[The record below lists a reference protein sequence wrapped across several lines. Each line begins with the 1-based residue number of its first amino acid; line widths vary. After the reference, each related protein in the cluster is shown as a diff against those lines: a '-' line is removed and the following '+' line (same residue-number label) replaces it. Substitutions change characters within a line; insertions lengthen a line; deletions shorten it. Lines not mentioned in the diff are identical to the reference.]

1 MGVQA
6 RPPGGA
12 GTNRDWL
19 PTPLGPPARG
29 WQHLH
34 VRRRT
39 LRLAARGSFAITLAL
54 CLGTVVFLGL
64 AWNVPKLGSEFG
76 FKGYAIAFALVV
88 GGLGLLL
95 ADRRPPNPIGW
106 IFCALGVIAG
116 TMALTTEYARWA
128 LIHEGGRPP
137 GGLYAAWLQEWV
149 WIPLIVGLG
158 VVGWIFP
165 EGRFLSRRWRTAM
178 LVACALAAVPT
189 VLNALLPRLT
199 VFAGFDN
206 PAGLDERWV
215 PGAASAS
222 IGLALPALF
231 GGAAAAT
238 VRFRTRRGDERQQ
251 IKWLLLAV
259 MAIALVLAYYGI
271 ILATGTD
278 PNQGLAAWSEYLA
291 IASFLAVPIS
301 VAFGVL
307 KYRLYDIDVV
317 INKAVVYAV
326 LAVFITGVY
335 LTVVV
340 AAGSLTGYASNPAL
354 SGIAAAIV
362 ALAFQPVRRGTQRL
376 ANRLV
381 YGERATPYE
390 VLAQLGDRLAG
401 EYAADDVLD
410 RISAA
415 LAGGIGADRVVVW
428 LDSGGELRPAAVWPK
443 GVRPAPIAASSA
455 APAATDDGMRSFPV
469 RHQGEMLGAIGVHK
483 PPSDPLTPADEKLVG
498 DLAAQAG
505 LVLRNARLIEELRAS
520 RRRLVTTQD
529 EERRRLERNIHDG
542 AQQQLVALTIKA
554 RLAEQMIDRDPAKA
568 RDLVAQIGTETT
580 GTLEDLRD
588 LARGIYPPLLADKG
602 LAAAL
607 EAQGRKAAV
616 PVAVKAD
623 GVGRLDRDVEA
634 GVYFCVLEALNN
646 VAKYAGASH
655 VDVRLWWQD
664 GEVVFEVSDDG
675 VGFDPAARGYGTGL
689 RGMADRLEAL
699 GGTLE
704 VQSAPR
710 AGTKILGKV
719 RAARVEHE

>member
-1 MGVQA
+1 M
-6 RPPGGA
+6 
-12 GTNRDWL
+12 
-19 PTPLGPPARG
+19 
-29 WQHLH
+29 
-34 VRRRT
+34 RRRT

-64 AWNVPKLGSEFG
+64 AWNVPKLESEFG
-76 FKGYAIAFALVV
+76 FKGYAIAFAFVLGGV
-88 GGLGLLL
+88 GVAL
-95 ADRRPPNPIGW
+95 ADRRPSNPIGW
-106 IFCALGVIAG
+106 IFCALGLIAG

-128 LIHEGGRPP
+128 LIHEGGRPSA
-137 GGLYAAWLQEWV
+137 GLYAAWLQEWV

-165 EGRFLSRRWRTAM
+165 EGRFLSRRWRTGM
-178 LVACALAAVPT
+178 VVACALAAIPI
-189 VLNALLPRLT
+189 VLNAVLPRLT
-199 VFAGFDN
+199 IFAGFDN
-206 PAGLDERWV
+206 PVGLGEPWV
-215 PGAASAS
+215 QGAASAS
-222 IGLALPALF
+222 GGLILPVLI

-238 VRFRTRRGDERQQ
+238 VRFRRRRGDERQQ

-259 MAIALVLAYYGI
+259 MAVALALGYYSIILGI

-278 PNQGLAAWSEYLA
+278 PSQGAVWPEYLA

-340 AAGSLTGYASNPAL
+340 AAGSLTGYASNPVL

-410 RISAA
+410 RIAA
-415 LAGGIGADRVVVW
+415 AVAGGTGADRVVVW
-428 LDSGGELRPAAVWPK
+428 LSAGRELRPAAVWPE
-443 GVRPAPIAASSA
+443 GAPAAPIAASTA
-455 APAATDDGMRSFPV
+455 VLTATEDGMRSFPV
-469 RHQGEMLGAIGVHK
+469 RLQGEILGAIGVHK
-483 PPSDPLTPADEKLVG
+483 PPSDPLMPADEKLVG

-520 RRRLVTTQD
+520 RRRLVEAQD
-529 EERRRLERNIHDG
+529 EERRKIERNLHDG
-542 AQQQLVALTIKA
+542 AQQQLVALTVQLGLLERQA
-554 RLAEQMIDRDPAKA
+554 EDPETVRASATRLKDALQDALDE
-568 RDLVAQIGTETT
+568 
-580 GTLEDLRD
+580 LRA
-588 LARGIYPPLLADKG
+588 LARGIYPPLLADQG

-607 EAQGRKAAV
+607 EAQSRKAAV
-616 PVAVKAD
+616 PTTIESD
-623 GVGRLDRDVEA
+623 GIGRYPREIESA
-634 GVYFCVLEALNN
+634 VYFCALEALQN
-646 VAKYAGASH
+646 VAKYADATSA
-655 VDVRLWWQD
+655 VVRLGERD
-664 GEVVFEVSDDG
+664 GRLEFEIADDG
-675 VGFDPAARGYGTGL
+675 RGFDPTATSYGTGMQ
-689 RGMADRLEAL
+689 GMVDRLDAI

-704 VQSAPR
+704 VSSESGR
-710 AGTKILGKV
+710 GTVVLG
-719 RAARVEHE
+719 RIQLPG

>member
-1 MGVQA
+1 
-6 RPPGGA
+6 
-12 GTNRDWL
+12 
-19 PTPLGPPARG
+19 
-29 WQHLH
+29 

-39 LRLAARGSFAITLAL
+39 LRLVARGSFAITLAL

-76 FKGYAIAFALVV
+76 FKGYAIAFALVL

-95 ADRRPPNPIGW
+95 ADRRSPNPIGW
-106 IFCALGVIAG
+106 IFCALGVVAG

-149 WIPLIVGLG
+149 WIPLVVGLG

-178 LVACALAAVPT
+178 VVACAAAAVPM
-189 VLNALLPRLT
+189 VLIALSPRLT
-199 VFAGFDN
+199 VFARFYN
-206 PAGLDERWV
+206 PVGLDEPWV
-215 PGAASAS
+215 PGAANAS
-222 IGLALPALF
+222 IGLALPVLF
-231 GGAAAAT
+231 GGVAAAT

-251 IKWLLLAV
+251 IKWLLLTV
-259 MAIALVLAYYGI
+259 MAIALVLAYYGVI
-271 ILATGTD
+271 SATGTD
-278 PNQGLAAWSEYLA
+278 PNQGLAVWSQYLA
-291 IASFLAVPIS
+291 IGAFLAVPIS
-301 VAFGVL
+301 IAFGVL

-317 INKAVVYAV
+317 INKAVVYSV
-326 LAVFITGVY
+326 LAVFITVVY
-335 LTVVV
+335 VAVVV
-340 AAGSLTGYASNPAL
+340 GIGAVIGSAGGTLRSAV
-354 SGIAAAIV
+354 AAAVV
-362 ALAFQPVRRGTQRL
+362 AIAFQPARRGAQRL
-376 ANRLV
+376 ANRFV

-410 RISAA
+410 RIAAA

-428 LDSGGELRPAAVWPK
+428 LNSGGESRPAAVWPR
-443 GVRPAPIAASSA
+443 GART
-455 APAATDDGMRSFPV
+455 APAASAAALTATEDGMRSFPV

-483 PPSDPLTPADEKLVG
+483 PPSDPLTPADEKLVS

-505 LVLRNARLIEELRAS
+505 LVLRNARLIEDLRAS
-520 RRRLVTTQD
+520 RRRLVTAQD

-568 RDLVAQIGTETT
+568 RDLVAQIGAETT

-588 LARGIYPPLLADKG
+588 LARGIYPPVLADKG

-607 EAQGRKAAV
+607 EAQARKAAV
-616 PVAVKAD
+616 PVAVEAN
-623 GVGRLDRDVEA
+623 GVGRFDPDVEA

-655 VDVRLWWQD
+655 VDVRLWRQD
-664 GEVVFEVSDDG
+664 GEVVFEVRDDG
-675 VGFDPAARGYGTGL
+675 AGFDPAARGYGTGL

-710 AGTKILGKV
+710 AGTKILGRV
-719 RAARVEHE
+719 PAARVEP

>member
-1 MGVQA
+1 M
-6 RPPGGA
+6 R
-12 GTNRDWL
+12 
-19 PTPLGPPARG
+19 RG
-29 WQHLH
+29 
-34 VRRRT
+34 T

-137 GGLYAAWLQEWV
+137 GALYAAWLQEWV

-178 LVACALAAVPT
+178 VVACAVAAVPM

-206 PAGLDERWV
+206 PAGLDEPWV
-215 PGAASAS
+215 PGAANAS
-222 IGLALPALF
+222 IGLALPVLV

-238 VRFRTRRGDERQQ
+238 VRFRRRRGDERQQ

-278 PNQGLAAWSEYLA
+278 PDQGSVAWSQYLA

-317 INKAVVYAV
+317 IDKAVVYAV
-326 LAVFITGVY
+326 LAVFITVVY
-335 LTVVV
+335 AAVVV
-340 AAGSLTGYASNPAL
+340 GIGAVIGSAGGTLL
-354 SGIAAAIV
+354 SAVAAAIV
-362 ALAFQPVRRGTQRL
+362 AIAFQPARRGAQRL

-410 RISAA
+410 RIAAA

-428 LDSGGELRPAAVWPK
+428 LNSGGELRPAAVWPE
-443 GVRPAPIAASSA
+443 GAPAAPIAASVA
-455 APAATDDGMRSFPV
+455 ALTATEDGMRSFPV
-469 RHQGEMLGAIGVHK
+469 RLQGEILGAIGVQK

-520 RRRLVTTQD
+520 RRRLIEAQD
-529 EERRRLERNIHDG
+529 EERRKIERNLHDG
-542 AQQQLVALTIKA
+542 AQQQLVAMTVQLGLLERQAEDPDTVRA
-554 RLAEQMIDRDPAKA
+554 SATRLKDALQDALDE
-568 RDLVAQIGTETT
+568 
-580 GTLEDLRD
+580 LRA
-588 LARGIYPPLLADKG
+588 LARGIYPPLLADQG

-607 EAQGRKAAV
+607 EAQSRKAAV
-616 PVAVKAD
+616 PTTIES
-623 GVGRLDRDVEA
+623 GGIGRYPREVESA
-634 GVYFCVLEALNN
+634 VYFCALEALQN
-646 VAKYAGASH
+646 VAKYADATSA
-655 VDVRLWWQD
+655 VVRLGERD
-664 GEVVFEVSDDG
+664 GRLEFEIADDG
-675 VGFDPAARGYGTGL
+675 RGFDPTATSYGTGIQ
-689 RGMADRLEAL
+689 GMVDRLDAI

-704 VQSAPR
+704 VSSESGR
-710 AGTKILGKV
+710 GTMVLG
-719 RAARVEHE
+719 RIALPG

>member
-1 MGVQA
+1 M
-6 RPPGGA
+6 
-12 GTNRDWL
+12 
-19 PTPLGPPARG
+19 
-29 WQHLH
+29 
-34 VRRRT
+34 RRRT

-64 AWNVPKLGSEFG
+64 AWNVPKLSSEFG
-76 FKGYAIAFALVV
+76 FKGYAIAFALVL

-178 LVACALAAVPT
+178 VVACALAAVPM

-199 VFAGFDN
+199 IFAGFDN
-206 PAGLDERWV
+206 PVGLDEPWV
-215 PGAASAS
+215 PGAANAS
-222 IGLALPALF
+222 IGLMLPVLV

-259 MAIALVLAYYGI
+259 SAVALALGYYSILLGI

-278 PNQGLAAWSEYLA
+278 PSHGAVWPEYVA

-340 AAGSLTGYASNPAL
+340 AAGSLTGYASNPVL
-354 SGIAAAIV
+354 SGIAAAVV
-362 ALAFQPVRRGTQRL
+362 AIAFQPARRGAQRL

-410 RISAA
+410 RIAAA

-428 LDSGGELRPAAVWPK
+428 LNSGGELRPAAVWPE
-443 GVRPAPIAASSA
+443 GAPAAPIAASVA
-455 APAATDDGMRSFPV
+455 ALTATEDGMRSFPV
-469 RHQGEMLGAIGVHK
+469 RLQGEILGAIGVHK

-520 RRRLVTTQD
+520 RRRLIEAQD
-529 EERRRLERNIHDG
+529 EERRKIERNLHDG
-542 AQQQLVALTIKA
+542 AQQQLVAMTVQLGLLERQAEDPDTVRA
-554 RLAEQMIDRDPAKA
+554 SATRLKDALQDALDE
-568 RDLVAQIGTETT
+568 
-580 GTLEDLRD
+580 LRA
-588 LARGIYPPLLADKG
+588 LARGIYPPLLADQG

-607 EAQGRKAAV
+607 EAQSRKAAV
-616 PVAVKAD
+616 PTTIES
-623 GVGRLDRDVEA
+623 GGIGRYPREIESA
-634 GVYFCVLEALNN
+634 VYFCALEALQN
-646 VAKYAGASH
+646 VAKYADATSA
-655 VDVRLWWQD
+655 VVRLGERD
-664 GEVVFEVSDDG
+664 GRLEFEIADDG
-675 VGFDPAARGYGTGL
+675 RGFDPTATSYGTGMQ
-689 RGMADRLEAL
+689 GMVDRLDAI

-704 VQSAPR
+704 VSSESGR
-710 AGTKILGKV
+710 GTMVLG
-719 RAARVEHE
+719 RIALPG

>member
-12 GTNRDWL
+12 GTNRGWL
-19 PTPLGPPARG
+19 PTPLGRPGRG

-39 LRLAARGSFAITLAL
+39 LRLAALGSFAITLAL
-54 CLGTVVFLGL
+54 CLGTVVFLAL
-64 AWNVPKLGSEFG
+64 AWSVPKLPNEFG

-95 ADRRPPNPIGW
+95 ADRRPENAIGW

-116 TMALTTEYARWA
+116 TIALTTEYARWA
-128 LIHEGGRPP
+128 LIHEAGRPP
-137 GGLYAAWLQEWV
+137 GGLYAAWLQEWD

-178 LVACALAAVPT
+178 IVGCALAALPM

-199 VFAGFDN
+199 IFAGFDN
-206 PAGLDERWV
+206 PVGLDEPWV
-215 PGAASAS
+215 PRAANAS
-222 IGLALPALF
+222 IGLVLPALF

-238 VRFRTRRGDERQQ
+238 VRFRRRRGDERQQ

-278 PNQGLAAWSEYLA
+278 PNQGFAAWAQYLA

-335 LTVVV
+335 VTVVV
-340 AAGSLTGYASNPAL
+340 TAGSLTGYASNPVL
-354 SGIAAAIV
+354 SGITAAIV
-362 ALAFQPVRRGTQRL
+362 ALAFQPARRGAQRL

-410 RISAA
+410 RIATA

-428 LDSGGELRPAAVWPK
+428 LNSGGELRPAAVWPR
-443 GVRPAPIAASSA
+443 GARAAPMPASA
-455 APAATDDGMRSFPV
+455 AVLTATDDGMRSFPV

-505 LVLRNARLIEELRAS
+505 LVLRNVRLIEDLRAS
-520 RRRLVTTQD
+520 RRRLVTAQD

-542 AQQQLVALTIKA
+542 TQQQLVALAVKA

-655 VDVRLWWQD
+655 VDVRLRWQD
-664 GEVVFEVSDDG
+664 GEVDFEVSDDG

-719 RAARVEHE
+719 PAARVEHE

>member
-1 MGVQA
+1 M
-6 RPPGGA
+6 
-12 GTNRDWL
+12 
-19 PTPLGPPARG
+19 
-29 WQHLH
+29 
-34 VRRRT
+34 RRRT

-54 CLGTVVFLGL
+54 CLGTVVFLAL
-64 AWNVPKLGSEFG
+64 AWSVPKLPNEFG
-76 FKGYAIAFALVV
+76 FKGYAIAYALLV
-88 GGLGLLL
+88 GGLGVVL
-95 ADRRPPNPIGW
+95 ADRRPSNPIGW

-178 LVACALAAVPT
+178 VVACAVAAVPM

-199 VFAGFDN
+199 IFAGFDN
-206 PAGLDERWV
+206 PVGLDEPWV
-215 PGAASAS
+215 QGAANASA
-222 IGLALPALF
+222 GLVLPVLF

-238 VRFRTRRGDERQQ
+238 VRFRRRSGDERQQ

-259 MAIALVLAYYGI
+259 MAVGLVLTYYGILLGI

-278 PNQGLAAWSEYLA
+278 PTKGADWPEYLA

-340 AAGSLTGYASNPAL
+340 AAGSLTGYASNPIL
-354 SGIAAAIV
+354 SGIAAAVV
-362 ALAFQPVRRGTQRL
+362 ALAFQPARRGAQRL

-390 VLAQLGDRLAG
+390 VLAQLGARLAG

-410 RISAA
+410 RIATA

-428 LDSGGELRPAAVWPK
+428 LNSGGELRPAAVWPE
-443 GVRPAPIAASSA
+443 GAPAAPIAASVA
-455 APAATDDGMRSFPV
+455 ALTATEDGMRSFPV
-469 RHQGEMLGAIGVHK
+469 RLQGEILGAIGVHK
-483 PPSDPLTPADEKLVG
+483 PASDPLTSADEKLVG

-520 RRRLVTTQD
+520 RRRLIEAQD
-529 EERRRLERNIHDG
+529 EERRKIERNLHDG
-542 AQQQLVALTIKA
+542 AQQQLVALTVQLGLLERQA
-554 RLAEQMIDRDPAKA
+554 EDPDTVRASATRLKDALQDALDE
-568 RDLVAQIGTETT
+568 
-580 GTLEDLRD
+580 LRA
-588 LARGIYPPLLADKG
+588 LARGIYPPLLADQG

-607 EAQGRKAAV
+607 EAQSRKAAV
-616 PVAVKAD
+616 PTTIES
-623 GVGRLDRDVEA
+623 GGIGRYPREIESA
-634 GVYFCVLEALNN
+634 VYFCALEALQN
-646 VAKYAGASH
+646 VAKYADATSA
-655 VDVRLWWQD
+655 VVRLGERD
-664 GEVVFEVSDDG
+664 GRLEFEIADDG
-675 VGFDPAARGYGTGL
+675 RGFDPIATSYGTGMQ
-689 RGMADRLEAL
+689 GMVDRLDAI

-704 VQSAPR
+704 VSSESGR
-710 AGTKILGKV
+710 GTMVLG
-719 RAARVEHE
+719 RIALPG

>member
-1 MGVQA
+1 M
-6 RPPGGA
+6 
-12 GTNRDWL
+12 
-19 PTPLGPPARG
+19 
-29 WQHLH
+29 
-34 VRRRT
+34 RRRT

-54 CLGTVVFLGL
+54 CLGTVVFLAL
-64 AWNVPKLGSEFG
+64 AWDVPKMKSEFG
-76 FKGYAIAFALVV
+76 FKGYAIAFALVL

-137 GGLYAAWLQEWV
+137 GALYAAWLQEWV

-178 LVACALAAVPT
+178 VVACALAAVPM

-199 VFAGFDN
+199 IFAGFDN
-206 PAGLDERWV
+206 PVGLDEPWV
-215 PGAASAS
+215 QGAANASA
-222 IGLALPALF
+222 GLVLPVLF

-238 VRFRTRRGDERQQ
+238 VRFRRRRGDERQQ

-259 MAIALVLAYYGI
+259 MAVGLALAYYGIILGI

-278 PNQGLAAWSEYLA
+278 PSQGAVWPEYLA

-317 INKAVVYAV
+317 INKAAVYAV

-340 AAGSLTGYASNPAL
+340 AAGSLTGYASNPVL

-410 RISAA
+410 RIAAA

-428 LDSGGELRPAAVWPK
+428 LNSGGELRPAAVWPRRSACRSDRRF
-443 GVRPAPIAASSA
+443 GGRAHRDRGRDAVVPGAASGRDARRDRRPQASLRSA
-455 APAATDDGMRSFPV
+455 DAGRREARRRPRGAGWARAP
-469 RHQGEMLGAIGVHK
+469 E
-483 PPSDPLTPADEKLVG
+483 
-498 DLAAQAG
+498 
-505 LVLRNARLIEELRAS
+505 RAS
-520 RRRLVTTQD
+520 YR
-529 EERRRLERNIHDG
+529 G
-542 AQQQLVALTIKA
+542 PA
-554 RLAEQMIDRDPAKA
+554 RLASTPRHRAGRGASAPGAQHPRRRAAAARRADGQGPAGGADDRPGSREGA
-568 RDLVAQIGTETT
+568 RPRRADRR
-580 GTLEDLRD
+580 RD
-588 LARGIYPPLLADKG
+588 DRYARGPARPRARHLP
-602 LAAAL
+602 AAVSRQGTRRGARG
-607 EAQGRKAAV
+607 AGPQGGRPGRGQGRRRRPARPA
-616 PVAVKAD
+616 
-623 GVGRLDRDVEA
+623 DVEA

-664 GEVVFEVSDDG
+664 GEVVFEVGDDG
-675 VGFDPAARGYGTGL
+675 VGFDPAARGYGTGI

-704 VQSAPR
+704 VQSASR
-710 AGTKILGKV
+710 AGTKILGRV
-719 RAARVEHE
+719 PAARVERK

>member
-1 MGVQA
+1 
-6 RPPGGA
+6 
-12 GTNRDWL
+12 
-19 PTPLGPPARG
+19 
-29 WQHLH
+29 

-39 LRLAARGSFAITLAL
+39 LRLAALGSFAITLSL

-64 AWNVPKLGSEFG
+64 AWNIPKVENEFG
-76 FKGYAIAFALVV
+76 FKGYAIAFALVL

-116 TMALTTEYARWA
+116 MMALTTEYARWA
-128 LIHEGGRPP
+128 LIHQAGRPP
-137 GGLYAAWLQEWV
+137 GGLYAAWLQEWD
-149 WIPLIVGLG
+149 WIPLIIGLG

-165 EGRFLSRRWRTAM
+165 EGGFLSRRWRTAM
-178 LVACALAAVPT
+178 IVGCALAALPT
-189 VLNALLPRLT
+189 VLNALVPRLT
-199 VFAGFDN
+199 IFAGFDN
-206 PAGLDERWV
+206 PVGLDEPWV
-215 PGAASAS
+215 PRAVNTS
-222 IGLALPALF
+222 IGLLLPVLF

-238 VRFRTRRGDERQQ
+238 VRFRRRRGDERQQ

-259 MAIALVLAYYGI
+259 MAVALVLAYYGI

-278 PNQGLAAWSEYLA
+278 PNQGFAAWSEYLA

-335 LTVVV
+335 LSVVV
-340 AAGSLTGYASNPAL
+340 AAGSLTGYASNPVL

-410 RISAA
+410 RIAAA

-428 LDSGGELRPAAVWPK
+428 LNSGGELRPAAVWPR
-443 GVRPAPIAASSA
+443 GAHAAPMPASA
-455 APAATDDGMRSFPV
+455 AVLTATDDGMRSFPV

-505 LVLRNARLIEELRAS
+505 LVLRNVRLIEDLRAS
-520 RRRLVTTQD
+520 RRRLVTAQD

-542 AQQQLVALTIKA
+542 TQQQLVALAVKA

-616 PVAVKAD
+616 PVAVEAD

-646 VAKYAGASH
+646 VAKYAGASQ

-664 GEVVFEVSDDG
+664 GEVNFEVSDDG

-719 RAARVEHE
+719 PAARVGHE

>member
-1 MGVQA
+1 M
-6 RPPGGA
+6 
-12 GTNRDWL
+12 
-19 PTPLGPPARG
+19 
-29 WQHLH
+29 
-34 VRRRT
+34 RRRT
-39 LRLAARGSFAITLAL
+39 LRLAARGSFAITVAL

-64 AWNVPKLGSEFG
+64 AWNVPKLGNEFG
-76 FKGYAIAFALVV
+76 FKGYAIAFALVL
-88 GGLGLLL
+88 GGVGLLL
-95 ADRRPPNPIGW
+95 AERRPPNPIGW

-165 EGRFLSRRWRTAM
+165 EGRFLSRRWRAAM
-178 LVACALAAVPT
+178 VVACSVAAVPV

-199 VFAGFDN
+199 IFAGFDN
-206 PAGLDERWV
+206 PVGLDEPWV
-215 PGAASAS
+215 QGAANAS
-222 IGLALPALF
+222 IGLMLPVLL

-238 VRFRTRRGDERQQ
+238 VRFRKRQGDERQQ

-259 MAIALVLAYYGI
+259 MGVALVLVYYGI
-271 ILATGTD
+271 LLATGTD
-278 PNQGLAAWSEYLA
+278 PNQGGFPWDEYLA

-340 AAGSLTGYASNPAL
+340 AAGSLTGYASNPVL

-401 EYAADDVLD
+401 EYASDDVLD
-410 RISAA
+410 RIAAA

-428 LDSGGELRPAAVWPK
+428 LNSGSELRPVAVWP
-443 GVRPAPIAASSA
+443 RRSRAAPIAASA
-455 APAATDDGMRSFPV
+455 APTATEDGMRSFPV

-483 PPSDPLTPADEKLVG
+483 PPSDPLTPADEKLAG

-505 LVLRNARLIEELRAS
+505 LVLRNARLIEDLRTS
-520 RRRLVTTQD
+520 RRRLVTAQD

-542 AQQQLVALTIKA
+542 AQQQLVALTVKA

-568 RDLVAQIGTETT
+568 RDLVAQIGADTT

-607 EAQGRKAAV
+607 EAQGRRAAV
-616 PVAVKAD
+616 PVAVEAD

-699 GGTLE
+699 SGTLE
-704 VQSAPR
+704 VRSAPT
-710 AGTKILGKV
+710 AGTKILG
-719 RAARVEHE
+719 RVPAGRIEHE

>member
-1 MGVQA
+1 M
-6 RPPGGA
+6 
-12 GTNRDWL
+12 
-19 PTPLGPPARG
+19 
-29 WQHLH
+29 
-34 VRRRT
+34 RRRT

-95 ADRRPPNPIGW
+95 ADRRPQNPIGW

-178 LVACALAAVPT
+178 MVACALAAVPT

-206 PAGLDERWV
+206 PAGLDEPWV

-222 IGLALPALF
+222 IGLALPVLV

-259 MAIALVLAYYGI
+259 SAIALVLAYYGI
-271 ILATGTD
+271 ILGIILATGTD
-278 PNQGLAAWSEYLA
+278 PSQGAVWPEYLA

-340 AAGSLTGYASNPAL
+340 AAGSLTGYASNPVL

-410 RISAA
+410 RIAAA
-415 LAGGIGADRVVVW
+415 LAGGIGADQVVVW
-428 LDSGGELRPAAVWPK
+428 LNSGGELRPAAVWPR
-443 GVRPAPIAASSA
+443 GARAAPIAASAA
-455 APAATDDGMRSFPV
+455 APTATEDRMRSFPV

-483 PPSDPLTPADEKLVG
+483 PPSDPLTPADEKLAG

-505 LVLRNARLIEELRAS
+505 LVLRNARLIEDLRAS
-520 RRRLVTTQD
+520 RRRLVTAQD

-542 AQQQLVALTIKA
+542 AQQQLVALTVKA
-554 RLAEQMIDRDPAKA
+554 RLAEQMIERDPAKA
-568 RDLVAQIGTETT
+568 RDLVAQIGSETT
-580 GTLEDLRD
+580 DTLEDLRD
-588 LARGIYPPLLADKG
+588 LARGIYPPLLADRG

-623 GVGRLDRDVEA
+623 GVGRLDPDLEA

-646 VAKYAGASH
+646 VAKYAGATH

-664 GEVVFEVSDDG
+664 GDVVFEVRDDG

-704 VQSAPR
+704 VQSTSR
-710 AGTKILGKV
+710 AGTKILG
-719 RAARVEHE
+719 RVPAPNFSTS

>member
-1 MGVQA
+1 MSQ
-6 RPPGGA
+6 
-12 GTNRDWL
+12 
-19 PTPLGPPARG
+19 
-29 WQHLH
+29 
-34 VRRRT
+34 RR
-39 LRLAARGSFAITLAL
+39 LRLAARGSFALTLVL

-95 ADRRPPNPIGW
+95 ADRRPSNPIGW

-128 LIHEGGRPP
+128 VIHEGGRPP
-137 GGLYAAWLQEWV
+137 GALYAAWLQEWL
-149 WIPLIVGLG
+149 WIPLIAGLG

-165 EGRFLSRRWRTAM
+165 EGRFLSRRWRAGM
-178 LVACALAAVPT
+178 VVACAIAAVPM

-206 PAGLDERWV
+206 PVGLDEPWL
-215 PGAASAS
+215 PGAANAS
-222 IGLALPALF
+222 IGLMLPVLV
-231 GGAAAAT
+231 GGAGAAT
-238 VRFRTRRGDERQQ
+238 VRFRRRSPGDERQQ

-259 MAIALVLAYYGI
+259 MAIALVLVYYGI

-278 PNQGLAAWSEYLA
+278 PDQGFAAWSEYLA

-326 LAVFITGVY
+326 LAVFITVLY
-335 LTVVV
+335 AAFVVGFGAV
-340 AAGSLTGYASNPAL
+340 IGSAGGTLL
-354 SGIAAAIV
+354 SAVAAAIV
-362 ALAFQPVRRGTQRL
+362 AIAFQPARRGAQRL

-410 RISAA
+410 RIAAA
-415 LAGGIGADRVVVW
+415 LAGGIGADLVIVW
-428 LDSGGELRPAAVWPK
+428 LNSGGELRPAAVWPR
-443 GVRPAPIAASSA
+443 GAPAAPIAASA
-455 APAATDDGMRSFPV
+455 AALTATEDGVRPFPV

-483 PPSDPLTPADEKLVG
+483 PPSDPVTPADEKLVG

-505 LVLRNARLIEELRAS
+505 LVLRNAHLIEDLRAS
-520 RRRLVTTQD
+520 RRRLVTAQD
-529 EERRRLERNIHDG
+529 EERRRLERDIHDG

-568 RDLVAQIGTETT
+568 RDLVAQIGAETT

-602 LAAAL
+602 LATAL

-616 PVAVKAD
+616 PVAVEAD
-623 GVGRLDRDVEA
+623 GIGRLDRDVEA
-634 GVYFCVLEALNN
+634 GVYFCVLEAFNN
-646 VAKYAGASH
+646 VAKYADASH

-664 GEVVFEVSDDG
+664 GEVVFEVRDDG
-675 VGFDPAARGYGTGL
+675 VGFNPATRGYGTGL

-699 GGTLE
+699 SGTLE
-704 VQSAPR
+704 VQSAPGT
-710 AGTKILGKV
+710 GTKILGRV
-719 RAARVEHE
+719 PAAKVEHE

>member
-1 MGVQA
+1 
-6 RPPGGA
+6 
-12 GTNRDWL
+12 
-19 PTPLGPPARG
+19 
-29 WQHLH
+29 
-34 VRRRT
+34 
-39 LRLAARGSFAITLAL
+39 
-54 CLGTVVFLGL
+54 
-64 AWNVPKLGSEFG
+64 
-76 FKGYAIAFALVV
+76 
-88 GGLGLLL
+88 
-95 ADRRPPNPIGW
+95 
-106 IFCALGVIAG
+106 
-116 TMALTTEYARWA
+116 
-128 LIHEGGRPP
+128 
-137 GGLYAAWLQEWV
+137 
-149 WIPLIVGLG
+149 LG

-178 LVACALAAVPT
+178 IVGCALAAVPM

-199 VFAGFDN
+199 IFAGFDN
-206 PAGLDERWV
+206 PVGLDEPWV
-215 PGAASAS
+215 QGAANASA
-222 IGLALPALF
+222 GLVLPVLF

-238 VRFRTRRGDERQQ
+238 VRFRRRRGDERQQ

-259 MAIALVLAYYGI
+259 IAVGLALAYYGIILGI

-278 PNQGLAAWSEYLA
+278 PSQGAVWPEYLA

-340 AAGSLTGYASNPAL
+340 AAGSLTGYASNPVL

-362 ALAFQPVRRGTQRL
+362 ALAFQPIRRGSQRL

-410 RISAA
+410 RIAA
-415 LAGGIGADRVVVW
+415 AVAGGIGADRVVVW
-428 LDSGGELRPAAVWPK
+428 LDSAGELRPAAVWPK
-443 GVRPAPIAASSA
+443 GARAAPIAASAA
-455 APAATDDGMRSFPV
+455 APTATQEGMRSFSV

-483 PPSDPLTPADEKLVG
+483 PPSDPMTPADEKLVG

-505 LVLRNARLIEELRAS
+505 LVLRNARLIEDLRAS
-520 RRRLVTTQD
+520 RRRLVTAQD

-542 AQQQLVALTIKA
+542 AQQQLVALTVKA

-623 GVGRLDRDVEA
+623 GAGRLDRDVEA

-664 GEVVFEVSDDG
+664 GEVVFEVGDDG

-704 VQSAPR
+704 VESAPR
-710 AGTKILGKV
+710 AGTKLIGRV
-719 RAARVEHE
+719 PAARVQP

>member
-1 MGVQA
+1 M
-6 RPPGGA
+6 
-12 GTNRDWL
+12 
-19 PTPLGPPARG
+19 
-29 WQHLH
+29 
-34 VRRRT
+34 RRRT

-76 FKGYAIAFALVV
+76 FKGYAIAFALVL

-178 LVACALAAVPT
+178 IVACAVAAVPM

-199 VFAGFDN
+199 IFAGFDN
-206 PAGLDERWV
+206 PVGLDEPWV
-215 PGAASAS
+215 PVAANAS
-222 IGLALPALF
+222 IGLMLPVLV

-238 VRFRTRRGDERQQ
+238 VRFRKRHGDERQQ

-259 MAIALVLAYYGI
+259 MAIAMVLAYLSILLGI

-278 PNQGLAAWSEYLA
+278 PTQGAVWPEYLA

-340 AAGSLTGYASNPAL
+340 AAGSLSGYASNPVL

-410 RISAA
+410 RIATA

-428 LDSGGELRPAAVWPK
+428 LNSGGELRPAAVWPE
-443 GVRPAPIAASSA
+443 GAPAAPIAASVA
-455 APAATDDGMRSFPV
+455 ALTATEDGMRSFPV
-469 RHQGEMLGAIGVHK
+469 RLQGEILGAIGVHK
-483 PPSDPLTPADEKLVG
+483 PASDPLTPADEKLVG

-520 RRRLVTTQD
+520 RRRLIEAQD
-529 EERRRLERNIHDG
+529 EERRKIERNLHDG
-542 AQQQLVALTIKA
+542 AQQQLVALTVQLGLLERQA
-554 RLAEQMIDRDPAKA
+554 EDPDTVRASATRLKDALQDALDE
-568 RDLVAQIGTETT
+568 
-580 GTLEDLRD
+580 LRA
-588 LARGIYPPLLADKG
+588 LARGIYPPLLADQG

-607 EAQGRKAAV
+607 EAQSRKAAV
-616 PVAVKAD
+616 PTTIES
-623 GVGRLDRDVEA
+623 GGIGRYPREIESA
-634 GVYFCVLEALNN
+634 VYFCALEALQN
-646 VAKYAGASH
+646 VAKYADATSA
-655 VDVRLWWQD
+655 VVRLGERD
-664 GEVVFEVSDDG
+664 GRLEFEIADDG
-675 VGFDPAARGYGTGL
+675 RGFDPTATSYGTGMQ
-689 RGMADRLEAL
+689 GMVDRLDAI

-704 VQSAPR
+704 VSSESGR
-710 AGTKILGKV
+710 GTMVLG
-719 RAARVEHE
+719 RIALPG

>member
-1 MGVQA
+1 M
-6 RPPGGA
+6 
-12 GTNRDWL
+12 
-19 PTPLGPPARG
+19 
-29 WQHLH
+29 
-34 VRRRT
+34 RRRT
-39 LRLAARGSFAITLAL
+39 QRLAARGSFAITLAS
-54 CLGTVVFLGL
+54 CLGTVVFLAL
-64 AWNVPKLGSEFG
+64 AWNVPKLENEFG
-76 FKGYAIAFALVV
+76 FKGYAIAFALVL

-95 ADRRPPNPIGW
+95 ADRRPQNPIGW
-106 IFCALGVIAG
+106 IFCGLGVIAG

-128 LIHEGGRPP
+128 LIHDGGRPP
-137 GGLYAAWLQEWV
+137 GSLYAAWLQEWV

-165 EGRFLSRRWRTAM
+165 EGRFLSPRWRTAM
-178 LVACALAAVPT
+178 VAACVVAAVPM

-199 VFAGFDN
+199 IFAGFDN
-206 PAGLDERWV
+206 PVGLDEAWV
-215 PGAASAS
+215 QGAANASA
-222 IGLALPALF
+222 GLVLPVLI

-238 VRFRTRRGDERQQ
+238 VRFRRRSGDERQQ

-259 MAIALVLAYYGI
+259 MAVGLMLAYYGVLLGI
-271 ILATGTD
+271 ILVTGTD
-278 PNQGLAAWSEYLA
+278 PSQGAVWPEYLA

-307 KYRLYDIDVV
+307 KYRLFDIDVV

-340 AAGSLTGYASNPAL
+340 AAGSLTGYASNPVI
-354 SGIAAAIV
+354 SGIAAAAV
-362 ALAFQPVRRGTQRL
+362 ALAFQPARRGAQRL

-401 EYAADDVLD
+401 EYAVDDVLD
-410 RISAA
+410 RIAA
-415 LAGGIGADRVVVW
+415 AVAGGIGADGVVVW
-428 LDSGGELRPAAVWPK
+428 LNSAGELRPAAVWPSEA
-443 GVRPAPIAASSA
+443 RAAPIAAS
-455 APAATDDGMRSFPV
+455 APAATEEGMRSFPV
-469 RHQGEMLGAIGVHK
+469 RHQGEVLGAIGVHK

-505 LVLRNARLIEELRAS
+505 LVLRNARLIEDLRAS
-520 RRRLVTTQD
+520 RRRLVTAQD

-542 AQQQLVALTIKA
+542 AQQQLVALTVKA
-554 RLAEQMIDRDPAKA
+554 RLAEQMIDRDPATA

-616 PVAVKAD
+616 PVAVD
-623 GVGRLDRDVEA
+623 SDVGRLDRDVEA

-664 GEVVFEVSDDG
+664 GEVVFEVGDDG

-699 GGTLE
+699 GGSLE
-704 VQSAPR
+704 VRSAPK
-710 AGTKILGKV
+710 AGTKVVGRIPAG
-719 RAARVEHE
+719 RVEHA

>member
-1 MGVQA
+1 M
-6 RPPGGA
+6 
-12 GTNRDWL
+12 
-19 PTPLGPPARG
+19 
-29 WQHLH
+29 
-34 VRRRT
+34 
-39 LRLAARGSFAITLAL
+39 LRLGAWGSFAITLAL

-64 AWNVPKLGSEFG
+64 AWNVPKLASEFG

-106 IFCALGVIAG
+106 IFCGLGVIAG

-137 GGLYAAWLQEWV
+137 GALYAAWLQEWI
-149 WIPLIVGLG
+149 WMPLIAGLG
-158 VVGWIFP
+158 VVAWIFP

-178 LVACALAAVPT
+178 IVGCALAAVPI

-199 VFAGFDN
+199 IFAGFDN
-206 PAGLDERWV
+206 PVGLDESWV
-215 PGAASAS
+215 PGAANAS
-222 IGLALPALF
+222 IGLMLPVLV
-231 GGAAAAT
+231 GGAAAAAM
-238 VRFRTRRGDERQQ
+238 RFRRRRGDERQQ

-259 MAIALVLAYYGI
+259 MAVALVLAYYGI
-271 ILATGTD
+271 ILGIILATGTD
-278 PNQGLAAWSEYLA
+278 PTQGDVWPEYLA

-326 LAVFITGVY
+326 LAMFITGVY
-335 LTVVV
+335 VTVVV
-340 AAGSLTGYASNPAL
+340 AAGSLTGYASNPVL

-362 ALAFQPVRRGTQRL
+362 ALAFQPVRRWTQRV
-376 ANRLV
+376 ANHLV

-410 RISAA
+410 RIAA
-415 LAGGIGADRVVVW
+415 GLAGGIGADRVVVW
-428 LDSGGELRPAAVWPK
+428 LNSGGELRPAAVWPK
-443 GVRPAPIAASSA
+443 GARAAPIAAS
-455 APAATDDGMRSFPV
+455 PAALTATEDGMRSFPV

-483 PPSDPLTPADEKLVG
+483 PPSDPLAPADEKLVA

-505 LVLRNARLIEELRAS
+505 LVLRNARLIEDLRAS
-520 RRRLVTTQD
+520 RRRLVTAQD

-542 AQQQLVALTIKA
+542 AQQQLVALTVKA
-554 RLAEQMIDRDPAKA
+554 RLVEQMIDRDPARA
-568 RDLVAQIGTETT
+568 RDLAAQIGAETT
-580 GTLEDLRD
+580 DTLEDLRD

-607 EAQGRKAAV
+607 EAQARKGA
-616 PVAVKAD
+616 VAVAVETN
-623 GVGRLDRDVEA
+623 GIGRFDRDVEA
-634 GVYFCVLEALNN
+634 GIYFCVLEALNN

-655 VDVRLWWQD
+655 VDLRLWRHD
-664 GEVVFEVSDDG
+664 GEVVFQVRDDG
-675 VGFDPAARGYGTGL
+675 VGFDPAAKGYGTGL

-710 AGTKILGKV
+710 AGTKILGRV
-719 RAARVEHE
+719 PAARVEHESATRP

>member
-1 MGVQA
+1 M
-6 RPPGGA
+6 
-12 GTNRDWL
+12 
-19 PTPLGPPARG
+19 
-29 WQHLH
+29 
-34 VRRRT
+34 RRT
-39 LRLAARGSFAITLAL
+39 LRPGAWGSFAITLAL
-54 CLGTVVFLGL
+54 CLGTVVFLLL
-64 AWNVPKLGSEFG
+64 AWNVPKLATEFG

-88 GGLGLLL
+88 GGLGAVL
-95 ADRRPPNPIGW
+95 ADRRPQNPIGW
-106 IFCALGVIAG
+106 IFCVLGVVAG
-116 TMALTTEYARWA
+116 AMALTTEYARWA
-128 LIHEGGRPP
+128 LLHEAGRPP
-137 GGLYAAWLQEWV
+137 GGLYAAWLQEWD

-178 LVACALAAVPT
+178 TACCALAAVPV
-189 VLNALLPRLT
+189 VLSALVPRLT
-199 VFAGFDN
+199 VFAGFGN
-206 PAGLDERWV
+206 PAGLDEPWV

-222 IGLALPALF
+222 IGLALPVLF

-238 VRFRTRRGDERQQ
+238 VRFRSRRGDERQQ

-259 MAIALVLAYYGI
+259 IAIALVLAYYGI

-278 PNQGLAAWSEYLA
+278 PNQGEFAAWSQYVA

-340 AAGSLTGYASNPAL
+340 AAGSLTGYASNPVL
-354 SGIAAAIV
+354 SGIAAAVV
-362 ALAFQPVRRGTQRL
+362 AIAFQPARRGAQRL

-390 VLAQLGDRLAG
+390 VLAELGDRLAG
-401 EYAADDVLD
+401 EYAADEVLD
-410 RISAA
+410 RIAA
-415 LAGGIGADRVVVW
+415 AVAGGIGADRVVVW
-428 LDSGGELRPAAVWPK
+428 LDSGGLRPASVWPR
-443 GVRPAPIAASSA
+443 GAGAAQIADPASVL
-455 APAATDDGMRSFPV
+455 TTTEDERSFPV
-469 RHQGEMLGAIGVHK
+469 RHQGETLGAIAVHK
-483 PPSDPLTPADEKLVG
+483 PPSDPLTPADEKLVV

-505 LVLRNARLIEELRAS
+505 LVLRNARLIEDLRAS
-520 RRRLVTTQD
+520 RRRLVTAQD

-542 AQQQLVALTIKA
+542 AQQQLVALTVKA
-554 RLAEQMIDRDPAKA
+554 RLAERMIERDPARA
-568 RDLVAQIGTETT
+568 RALVTQIGAETT

-616 PVAVKAD
+616 PVAVEVD
-623 GVGRLDRDVEA
+623 GVGRFDPNVEA
-634 GVYFCVLEALNN
+634 NVYFCVLEALNN
-646 VAKYAGASH
+646 IAKYAGASR
-655 VDVRLWWQD
+655 VDVRLRLED
-664 GEVVFEVSDDG
+664 REIVFEVNDDG

-704 VQSAPR
+704 VESAPR
-710 AGTKILGKV
+710 AGTKILGRV
-719 RAARVEHE
+719 PAARVEL

>member
-1 MGVQA
+1 M
-6 RPPGGA
+6 
-12 GTNRDWL
+12 
-19 PTPLGPPARG
+19 
-29 WQHLH
+29 
-34 VRRRT
+34 RRRT

-54 CLGTVVFLGL
+54 CLGTVVFLAL
-64 AWNVPKLGSEFG
+64 AWSVPKLPNEFG
-76 FKGYAIAFALVV
+76 FKGYAIAYALVV
-88 GGLGLLL
+88 GGLGVVL
-95 ADRRPPNPIGW
+95 ADRRPSNPIGW

-128 LIHEGGRPP
+128 LIHDGGRPP

-178 LVACALAAVPT
+178 VVACAVAAVPM
-189 VLNALLPRLT
+189 VVNALLPRLT
-199 VFAGFDN
+199 IFAGFDN
-206 PAGLDERWV
+206 PVGLDEPWV
-215 PGAASAS
+215 QGAANASA
-222 IGLALPALF
+222 GLVLPVLF

-238 VRFRTRRGDERQQ
+238 VRYRRRSGDERQQ

-259 MAIALVLAYYGI
+259 MAVGLVLTYYGILLGI

-278 PNQGLAAWSEYLA
+278 PSHGAVWPEYLA

-340 AAGSLTGYASNPAL
+340 AAGSLTGYASNPVL

-362 ALAFQPVRRGTQRL
+362 ALAFQPARRGAQRL

-410 RISAA
+410 RIAA
-415 LAGGIGADRVVVW
+415 AVAGGIGADRVVVW
-428 LDSGGELRPAAVWPK
+428 LNSSGEVRPAAVWPE
-443 GVRPAPIAASSA
+443 GAPAAPIAASVA
-455 APAATDDGMRSFPV
+455 ALTATEDGMRSFPV
-469 RHQGEMLGAIGVHK
+469 RLQGEILGAIGVHK
-483 PPSDPLTPADEKLVG
+483 PASDPLTPADEKLVG

-520 RRRLVTTQD
+520 RRRLVEAQD
-529 EERRRLERNIHDG
+529 EERRKIERNLHDG
-542 AQQQLVALTIKA
+542 AQQQLVALTVQLGLLERQA
-554 RLAEQMIDRDPAKA
+554 EDPDTVRASATRLKDALQDALDE
-568 RDLVAQIGTETT
+568 
-580 GTLEDLRD
+580 LRA
-588 LARGIYPPLLADKG
+588 LARGIYPPLLADQG

-607 EAQGRKAAV
+607 EAQSRKAAV
-616 PVAVKAD
+616 PTTIESD
-623 GVGRLDRDVEA
+623 GIGRYPREIESA
-634 GVYFCVLEALNN
+634 VYFCALEALQN
-646 VAKYAGASH
+646 VAKYADATSA
-655 VDVRLWWQD
+655 VVRLGERD
-664 GEVVFEVSDDG
+664 GRLEFEIADDG
-675 VGFDPAARGYGTGL
+675 RGFDTTATSYGTGMQ
-689 RGMADRLEAL
+689 GMVDRLDAI

-704 VQSAPR
+704 VSSESGR
-710 AGTKILGKV
+710 GTMVLG
-719 RAARVEHE
+719 RIALPG

>member
-1 MGVQA
+1 
-6 RPPGGA
+6 
-12 GTNRDWL
+12 
-19 PTPLGPPARG
+19 
-29 WQHLH
+29 
-34 VRRRT
+34 
-39 LRLAARGSFAITLAL
+39 LAL

-64 AWNVPKLGSEFG
+64 AWNVPKLGNEFG
-76 FKGYAIAFALVV
+76 FKGYAIAFALVL
-88 GGLGLLL
+88 GGVGLLL
-95 ADRRPPNPIGW
+95 AERRPPNPIGW
-106 IFCALGVIAG
+106 IFCALGVIAA

-149 WIPLIVGLG
+149 WLPLIVGLG

-178 LVACALAAVPT
+178 VVACAVAAVPM

-199 VFAGFDN
+199 IFAGFDN
-206 PAGLDERWV
+206 PVGLDEPWV
-215 PGAASAS
+215 QGAANAS
-222 IGLALPALF
+222 IGLMLPVLV

-238 VRFRTRRGDERQQ
+238 VRFRKRQGDERQQ

-259 MAIALVLAYYGI
+259 MGVALVLVYYGI
-271 ILATGTD
+271 LLATGTGTD
-278 PNQGLAAWSEYLA
+278 PNQGGFAWDEYLA

-335 LTVVV
+335 LSVVV
-340 AAGSLTGYASNPAL
+340 AAGSLTGYASNPVL

-390 VLAQLGDRLAG
+390 VLAQLGDRLAS

-410 RISAA
+410 RIATA
-415 LAGGIGADRVVVW
+415 LAGGIGADRVIVW
-428 LDSGGELRPAAVWPK
+428 LNSGGELRPAAVWPK
-443 GVRPAPIAASSA
+443 GARAAPISASTAALT
-455 APAATDDGMRSFPV
+455 ATEDGMRSFPV

-505 LVLRNARLIEELRAS
+505 LVLQNARLIDDLRAS
-520 RRRLVTTQD
+520 RRRLVTAQD

-542 AQQQLVALTIKA
+542 AQQQLVALTVKA

-568 RDLVAQIGTETT
+568 RELVAQIGAETT

-616 PVAVKAD
+616 PVAVEAD

-664 GEVVFEVSDDG
+664 GEVVFVVSDDG
-675 VGFDPAARGYGTGL
+675 VGFDPATRGYGTGL

-699 GGTLE
+699 SGTLE

-710 AGTKILGKV
+710 AGTKILG
-719 RAARVEHE
+719 RIPAARVEHD

>member
-1 MGVQA
+1 M
-6 RPPGGA
+6 
-12 GTNRDWL
+12 
-19 PTPLGPPARG
+19 
-29 WQHLH
+29 
-34 VRRRT
+34 RRRT

-54 CLGTVVFLGL
+54 CLGTVVFLAL
-64 AWNVPKLGSEFG
+64 AWSVPKLPNEFG
-76 FKGYAIAFALVV
+76 FKGYAIAYALVV
-88 GGLGLLL
+88 GGLGVVL
-95 ADRRPPNPIGW
+95 ADRRPSNPIGW

-128 LIHEGGRPP
+128 LIHDGGRPP

-178 LVACALAAVPT
+178 VVACAVAAVPM

-199 VFAGFDN
+199 IFAGFDN
-206 PAGLDERWV
+206 PVGLDEPWV
-215 PGAASAS
+215 QGAANASA
-222 IGLALPALF
+222 GLVLPVLF

-238 VRFRTRRGDERQQ
+238 VRFRRRSGDERQQ
-251 IKWLLLAV
+251 IKSLLLAV
-259 MAIALVLAYYGI
+259 MAVGLVLTYYGILLGI

-278 PNQGLAAWSEYLA
+278 PTQGAVWPEYLA

-340 AAGSLTGYASNPAL
+340 AAGSLTGYASNPVL
-354 SGIAAAIV
+354 SGIAAAVV
-362 ALAFQPVRRGTQRL
+362 ALAFQPARRGAQRL

-410 RISAA
+410 RIATA

-428 LDSGGELRPAAVWPK
+428 LNSGGELRPAAVWPE
-443 GVRPAPIAASSA
+443 GAPAAPIAASVA
-455 APAATDDGMRSFPV
+455 ALTATEDGMRSFPV
-469 RHQGEMLGAIGVHK
+469 RLQGEILGAIGVHK
-483 PPSDPLTPADEKLVG
+483 PASEPLTPADEKLVG

-520 RRRLVTTQD
+520 RRRLIEAQD
-529 EERRRLERNIHDG
+529 EERRKIERNLHDG
-542 AQQQLVALTIKA
+542 AQQQLVALTVQLGLLERQA
-554 RLAEQMIDRDPAKA
+554 EDPDTVRASATRLKDALQDALDE
-568 RDLVAQIGTETT
+568 
-580 GTLEDLRD
+580 LRA
-588 LARGIYPPLLADKG
+588 LARGIYPPLLADQG

-607 EAQGRKAAV
+607 EAQSRKAAV
-616 PVAVKAD
+616 PTTIESD
-623 GVGRLDRDVEA
+623 GIGRYPREIESA
-634 GVYFCVLEALNN
+634 VYFCALEALQN
-646 VAKYAGASH
+646 VAKYADATSA
-655 VDVRLWWQD
+655 VVRLGERD
-664 GEVVFEVSDDG
+664 GRLEFEIADDG
-675 VGFDPAARGYGTGL
+675 RGFDPTATSYGTGMQ
-689 RGMADRLEAL
+689 GMVDRLDAI

-704 VQSAPR
+704 VSSESGR
-710 AGTKILGKV
+710 GTMVLG
-719 RAARVEHE
+719 RIALPG